1 MQCCAL
7 RNAFCETPR
16 FTRML
21 RMKGALLAAV
31 VAAALPG
38 CKIIKTPTAE
48 EKAAA
53 AAKTA
58 FDPNAKVEA
67 IWQPQVVPYFEKR
80 AGELKDV
87 MQLVST
93 SPDAAGEKYGNP
105 RKQSSSPWTY
115 AVKITGTI
123 VAADTASR
131 AATLDVD
138 ANGDGKADAKVQI
151 GPALRGTA
159 LRDTLDFV
167 NFNEFKNQIEWAQFG
182 KAFNEKVNAAF
193 LSAAPRDGLIGKT
206 VSVTGAFPLPRSGEL
221 PLVTPS
227 ELKVG
232 S

>member
-1 MQCCAL
+1 
-7 RNAFCETPR
+7 
-16 FTRML
+16 ML
-21 RMKGALLAAV
+21 RMRGALLAAV

-67 IWQPQVVPYFEKR
+67 IWQSEAVPYFEKR
-80 AGELKDV
+80 AGDLKDV
-87 MQLVST
+87 MQLSAS

-115 AVKITGTI
+115 AVKITGKV

-138 ANGDGKADAKVQI
+138 ADGDGKADAKVQI

-182 KAFNEKVNAAF
+182 KAFNEKANAAF
-193 LSAAPRDGLIGKT
+193 LSAVPREGLVGKT
-206 VSVTGAFPLPRSGEL
+206 VTAIGAFPLPKSGEL

>member
-1 MQCCAL
+1 
-7 RNAFCETPR
+7 
-16 FTRML
+16 ML
-21 RMKGALLAAV
+21 RIRGALIAAL

-67 IWQPQVVPYFEKR
+67 IWQSQAVPYYQKR

-87 MQLVST
+87 VAAVAAG
-93 SPDAAGEKYGNP
+93 PDQAGEKYGNP
-105 RKQSSSPWTY
+105 RKQASAPWTY
-115 AVKITGTI
+115 AVKFTGKV
-123 VAADTASR
+123 VAADTQSR

-138 ANGDGKADAKVQI
+138 ADGDGKADAKVQI

-182 KAFNEKVNAAF
+182 KAFNEKANAAF
-193 LSAAPRDGLIGKT
+193 LAAMPRDGLVGKT
-206 VSVTGAFPLPRSGEL
+206 VTVIGAYPLPGEGQP

-227 ELKVG
+227 ELTVG

>member
-1 MQCCAL
+1 
-7 RNAFCETPR
+7 
-16 FTRML
+16 ML
-21 RMKGALLAAV
+21 RIRGALIAAL

-67 IWQPQVVPYFEKR
+67 VWQSQAVPYYQKR

-87 MQLVST
+87 VAAVAAG
-93 SPDAAGEKYGNP
+93 PDQAGEKYGNP
-105 RKQSSSPWTY
+105 KKQASAPWTY
-115 AVKITGTI
+115 AVKFTGKV
-123 VAADTASR
+123 VAADTQSR

-138 ANGDGKADAKVQI
+138 ADGDGKADAKVQI

-182 KAFNEKVNAAF
+182 KAFNEKANTAF
-193 LSAAPRDGLIGKT
+193 LSAVPRDGITGKT
-206 VSVTGAFPLPRSGEL
+206 VTVVGAFPLPSGSDL

-227 ELKVG
+227 ELTVAP
-232 S
+232 

>member
-1 MQCCAL
+1 
-7 RNAFCETPR
+7 
-16 FTRML
+16 ML
-21 RMKGALLAAV
+21 RIRGALIAAL

-53 AAKTA
+53 AAKDA

-67 IWQPQVVPYFEKR
+67 IWQSQAVPYFEKR

-87 MQLVST
+87 VAAVAAGADQ
-93 SPDAAGEKYGNP
+93 AGEKYGNP
-105 RKQSSSPWTY
+105 KKQASSPWTY
-115 AVKITGTI
+115 AVKFTGK
-123 VAADTASR
+123 VVVADTQSR

-138 ANGDGKADAKVQI
+138 VDGDGKPDAKVQI

-182 KAFNEKVNAAF
+182 KAFNEKANTAF
-193 LSAAPRDGLIGKT
+193 LSAIPRDGITGKT
-206 VSVTGAFPLPRSGEL
+206 VTVVGAFPLPSGSDL

-227 ELKVG
+227 ELTVAP
-232 S
+232 

>member
-1 MQCCAL
+1 
-7 RNAFCETPR
+7 
-16 FTRML
+16 ML
-21 RMKGALLAAV
+21 RIRGALIAAL

-53 AAKTA
+53 AAKDA

-67 IWQPQVVPYFEKR
+67 IWQSQAVPYFEKR

-87 MQLVST
+87 VAAVAAGADQ
-93 SPDAAGEKYGNP
+93 AGEKYGNP
-105 RKQSSSPWTY
+105 KKQASSPWTY
-115 AVKITGTI
+115 AVKFTGKV
-123 VAADTASR
+123 VAADTQSR

-138 ANGDGKADAKVQI
+138 ADGDGKPDAKVQI

-182 KAFNEKVNAAF
+182 KAFNEKANTAF
-193 LSAAPRDGLIGKT
+193 LSAIPRDGITGKT
-206 VSVTGAFPLPRSGEL
+206 VTVVGAFPLPSGSDL

-227 ELKVG
+227 ELTVAP
-232 S
+232 

>member
-1 MQCCAL
+1 
-7 RNAFCETPR
+7 
-16 FTRML
+16 ML

-138 ANGDGKADAKVQI
+138 ADGDGKADAKVQI

-182 KAFNEKVNAAF
+182 KAFNEKANAAF

>member
-1 MQCCAL
+1 
-7 RNAFCETPR
+7 
-16 FTRML
+16 ML

-67 IWQPQVVPYFEKR
+67 IWQSEAVPYFEKR
-80 AGELKDV
+80 AGDLKDV
-87 MQLVST
+87 MQLSAS

-115 AVKITGTI
+115 AVKITGKVI
-123 VAADTASR
+123 AADTASR

-138 ANGDGKADAKVQI
+138 ADGDGKADAKIQI

-182 KAFNEKVNAAF
+182 KAFNEKANAAF
-193 LSAAPRDGLIGKT
+193 LSAVPRDGLVGKT
-206 VSVTGAFPLPRSGEL
+206 VTAIGAFPLPKSGEL

>member
-1 MQCCAL
+1 
-7 RNAFCETPR
+7 
-16 FTRML
+16 ML

-58 FDPNAKVEA
+58 FDPDAKVEA
-67 IWQPQVVPYFEKR
+67 IWQPKVVPYFEKR
-80 AGELKDV
+80 AGELKEV
-87 MQLVST
+87 LQLATS
-93 SPDAAGEKYGNP
+93 SPDQAGERYGNP

-115 AVKITGTI
+115 AVKFTGKVI
-123 VAADTASR
+123 AADTASR

-138 ANGDGKADAKVQI
+138 ADGDGKADAKLQI

-159 LRDTLDFV
+159 LRDTLAFV

-182 KAFNEKVNAAF
+182 KAFNEKANTAF
-193 LSAAPRDGLIGKT
+193 LSAIPRDDLAGKT
-206 VSVTGAFPLPRSGEL
+206 VTVIGAFPLPNSGQL
-221 PLVTPS
+221 PLVTPCRLTVS
-227 ELKVG
+227 
-232 S
+232 

>member
-1 MQCCAL
+1 
-7 RNAFCETPR
+7 
-16 FTRML
+16 ML

-87 MQLVST
+87 MQLVAT

-115 AVKITGTI
+115 AVKITGKV

-138 ANGDGKADAKVQI
+138 ADGDGKADAKVQI

-182 KAFNEKVNAAF
+182 KAFNEKANTAV
-193 LSAAPRDGLIGKT
+193 LSAVPRDGLTGKT
-206 VSVTGAFPLPRSGEL
+206 VTVIGAFPLPKSGEL

-227 ELKVG
+227 ELTVG

>member
-1 MQCCAL
+1 
-7 RNAFCETPR
+7 
-16 FTRML
+16 ML

-48 EKAAA
+48 ERAAA

-80 AGELKDV
+80 AGELKEV
-87 MQLVST
+87 AQLAAS
-93 SPDAAGEKYGNP
+93 SPDQAGEKYGNP

-115 AVKITGTI
+115 AVKFTGKVI
-123 VAADTASR
+123 AADTASR
-131 AATLDVD
+131 ASTLDVD
-138 ANGDGKADAKVQI
+138 TDGDGRVDARVQI

-182 KAFNEKVNAAF
+182 KAFNEKANTAF
-193 LSAAPRDGLIGKT
+193 LAAVPRDGLVSKT
-206 VSVTGAFPLPRSGEL
+206 VTVIGAFPLPNGGQL

-227 ELKVG
+227 ELTVG

>member
-1 MQCCAL
+1 
-7 RNAFCETPR
+7 
-16 FTRML
+16 ML
-21 RMKGALLAAV
+21 RIRGALIAAL

-53 AAKTA
+53 AAKDA

-67 IWQPQVVPYFEKR
+67 IWQSQAVPYFEKR

-87 MQLVST
+87 VAAVAAGADQ
-93 SPDAAGEKYGNP
+93 AGEKYGNP
-105 RKQSSSPWTY
+105 KKQASSPWTY
-115 AVKITGTI
+115 AVKFTGKV
-123 VAADTASR
+123 VAADTQSR

-138 ANGDGKADAKVQI
+138 VDGDGKADAKVQI

-182 KAFNEKVNAAF
+182 KAFNEKANTAF
-193 LSAAPRDGLIGKT
+193 LSAIPRDGITGKT
-206 VSVTGAFPLPRSGEL
+206 VTVVGAFPLPSGSDL

-227 ELKVG
+227 ELTVAP
-232 S
+232 

>member
-1 MQCCAL
+1 
-7 RNAFCETPR
+7 
-16 FTRML
+16 ML
-21 RMKGALLAAV
+21 RIRGALIAAL

-67 IWQPQVVPYFEKR
+67 IWQSQAVPYYQKR

-87 MQLVST
+87 VAAVAAG
-93 SPDAAGEKYGNP
+93 PDQAGEKYGNP
-105 RKQSSSPWTY
+105 RKQASAPWTY
-115 AVKITGTI
+115 AVKFTGKV
-123 VAADTASR
+123 VAADTQSR

-138 ANGDGKADAKVQI
+138 ADGDGKADAKVQI

-182 KAFNEKVNAAF
+182 KAFNEKANTAF
-193 LSAAPRDGLIGKT
+193 LSAVPRDGITGKT
-206 VSVTGAFPLPRSGEL
+206 VTVVGAFPLPSGSDL

-227 ELKVG
+227 ELTVAP
-232 S
+232 

>member
-1 MQCCAL
+1 
-7 RNAFCETPR
+7 
-16 FTRML
+16 ML

-87 MQLVST
+87 MQLVAT

-115 AVKITGTI
+115 AVKITGTV

-138 ANGDGKADAKVQI
+138 ADGDGKADAKVQI

-182 KAFNEKVNAAF
+182 KAFNEKANAAF
-193 LSAAPRDGLIGKT
+193 LSAVPREGLAGKVVT
-206 VSVTGAFPLPRSGEL
+206 VIGAFPLPRSGEL

>member
-1 MQCCAL
+1 
-7 RNAFCETPR
+7 
-16 FTRML
+16 ML
-21 RMKGALLAAV
+21 RIRGALIAAL

-67 IWQPQVVPYFEKR
+67 IWQSQAVPHYQKR

-87 MQLVST
+87 VAAVAAG
-93 SPDAAGEKYGNP
+93 PDQAGEKYGNP
-105 RKQSSSPWTY
+105 KKQASAPWTY
-115 AVKITGTI
+115 AVKFTGKV
-123 VAADTASR
+123 VAADTQSR

-138 ANGDGKADAKVQI
+138 ADGDGKADAKVQI

-182 KAFNEKVNAAF
+182 KAFNEKANAAF
-193 LSAAPRDGLIGKT
+193 LAAMPRDGLVGKT
-206 VSVTGAFPLPRSGEL
+206 VTVIGAYPLPGEGQP

-227 ELKVG
+227 ELTVG

>member
-1 MQCCAL
+1 
-7 RNAFCETPR
+7 
-16 FTRML
+16 ML
-21 RMKGALLAAV
+21 RIRGALIAAL

-53 AAKTA
+53 AAKSA

-67 IWQPQVVPYFEKR
+67 IWQSQAIPYFQQR

-87 MQLVST
+87 VAAVAAG
-93 SPDAAGEKYGNP
+93 PDQAGEKYGNP
-105 RKQSSSPWTY
+105 KKQASSPWTY
-115 AVKITGTI
+115 AVKFTGKV
-123 VAADTASR
+123 VAADTQSR

-138 ANGDGKADAKVQI
+138 ADGDGKADAKVQI

-182 KAFNEKVNAAF
+182 KAFNEKANTAF
-193 LSAAPRDGLIGKT
+193 LSAIPRDGITGKT
-206 VSVTGAFPLPRSGEL
+206 VTVVGAFPLPSGSDL

-227 ELKVG
+227 ELTVAP
-232 S
+232 

>member
-1 MQCCAL
+1 
-7 RNAFCETPR
+7 
-16 FTRML
+16 ML
-21 RMKGALLAAV
+21 RIRGALIAAL

-53 AAKTA
+53 AAKSA

-67 IWQPQVVPYFEKR
+67 IWQSQAIPYFQQR

-87 MQLVST
+87 VAAVAAG
-93 SPDAAGEKYGNP
+93 PDQAGEKYGNP
-105 RKQSSSPWTY
+105 KKQASSPWTY
-115 AVKITGTI
+115 AVKFTGKV
-123 VAADTASR
+123 VAADTQSR

-138 ANGDGKADAKVQI
+138 ADGDGKADAKVQI

-182 KAFNEKVNAAF
+182 KAFNEKANTAF
-193 LSAAPRDGLIGKT
+193 LSAVPRDGITGKT
-206 VSVTGAFPLPRSGEL
+206 VTVVGAFPLPSGNDL

-227 ELKVG
+227 ELTVAP
-232 S
+232 

>member
-1 MQCCAL
+1 
-7 RNAFCETPR
+7 
-16 FTRML
+16 ML

-67 IWQPQVVPYFEKR
+67 IWQSEAVPYFERR

-87 MQLVST
+87 MQLVGA

-115 AVKITGTI
+115 AVKITGKV

-138 ANGDGKADAKVQI
+138 ADGDGKADAKVQI

-182 KAFNEKVNAAF
+182 KAFNENANSAF
-193 LSAAPRDGLIGKT
+193 LSAVPRDGLTGKT
-206 VSVTGAFPLPRSGEL
+206 VTVIGAFPLPKSGEL

-227 ELKVG
+227 ELKI
-232 S
+232 SS

>member
-1 MQCCAL
+1 MW
-7 RNAFCETPR
+7 
-16 FTRML
+16 

-31 VAAALPG
+31 IVAALPG
-38 CKIIKTPTAE
+38 CKIVKTPTAE

-53 AAKTA
+53 AAKDA
-58 FDPNAKVEA
+58 FDPKARVDA
-67 IWQPQVVPYFEKR
+67 IWQPQVVPYFEKK

-87 MQLVST
+87 TQLATS
-93 SPDAAGEKYGNP
+93 SPDQAGEKYGNP
-105 RKQSSSPWTY
+105 HKQSSSPWTY
-115 AVKITGTI
+115 AVKFTGKVIT
-123 VAADTASR
+123 ADTASR

-138 ANGDGKADAKVQI
+138 TNGDGKADAKVQI

-182 KAFNEKVNAAF
+182 KAFNEKANAAF
-193 LSAAPRDGLIGKT
+193 LAAVPRDGLVGKT
-206 VSVTGAFPLPRSGEL
+206 VTVIGAYPLPGEGQP

-227 ELKVG
+227 ELTVG

>member
-1 MQCCAL
+1 
-7 RNAFCETPR
+7 
-16 FTRML
+16 ML
-21 RMKGALLAAV
+21 RMKGALVAAI

-48 EKAAA
+48 EKAAEV
-53 AAKTA
+53 AKTA

-67 IWQPQVVPYFEKR
+67 IWQPDVVPYFEKR

-87 MQLVST
+87 MQLVAT

-115 AVKITGTI
+115 AVKITGKV

-138 ANGDGKADAKVQI
+138 ADGDGKADAKVQI

-159 LRDTLDFV
+159 LRDTLEFV

-182 KAFNEKVNAAF
+182 KAFNEKANTALLAAV
-193 LSAAPRDGLIGKT
+193 PRDGLTGKT
-206 VSVTGAFPLPRSGEL
+206 VTVIGAFPLPKSGEL

>member
-1 MQCCAL
+1 
-7 RNAFCETPR
+7 
-16 FTRML
+16 ML
-21 RMKGALLAAV
+21 RIRGALIAAL

-67 IWQPQVVPYFEKR
+67 IWQSQAVPYYQKR

-87 MQLVST
+87 VAAVAAG
-93 SPDAAGEKYGNP
+93 PDQAGEKYGNP
-105 RKQSSSPWTY
+105 RKQASAPWTY
-115 AVKITGTI
+115 VVKFTGKV
-123 VAADTASR
+123 VAADTQSR

-138 ANGDGKADAKVQI
+138 ADGDGKADAKVQI

-182 KAFNEKVNAAF
+182 KAFNEKANTAF
-193 LSAAPRDGLIGKT
+193 LSAVPRDGITGKT
-206 VSVTGAFPLPRSGEL
+206 VTVVGAFPLPSGSDL

-227 ELKVG
+227 ELTVAP
-232 S
+232 

>member
-1 MQCCAL
+1 MW
-7 RNAFCETPR
+7 
-16 FTRML
+16 

-38 CKIIKTPTAE
+38 CKIIKTPTAQ

-58 FDPNAKVEA
+58 FDPNAKVQA

-87 MQLVST
+87 LQLATS
-93 SPDAAGEKYGNP
+93 SPDQAGERYGNP

-115 AVKITGTI
+115 AVKFTGKVI
-123 VAADTASR
+123 AADTASR

-138 ANGDGKADAKVQI
+138 ADGDGKADAKVQI

-182 KAFNEKVNAAF
+182 KAFNEKANTAF
-193 LSAAPRDGLIGKT
+193 LSAIPRDGLAGKT
-206 VSVTGAFPLPRSGEL
+206 VTVIGAFPVPNNGQL
-221 PLVTPS
+221 PLVTPCQLTVAS
-227 ELKVG
+227 
-232 S
+232 

>member
-1 MQCCAL
+1 
-7 RNAFCETPR
+7 
-16 FTRML
+16 ML

-67 IWQPQVVPYFEKR
+67 IWQSEAVPYFEKR
-80 AGELKDV
+80 AGDLKDV
-87 MQLVST
+87 MQLSAS

-115 AVKITGTI
+115 AVKITGKV

-138 ANGDGKADAKVQI
+138 ADGDGKADAKVQI

-159 LRDTLDFV
+159 LRDTLEFV

-182 KAFNEKVNAAF
+182 KAFNEKANAAF
-193 LSAAPRDGLIGKT
+193 LSTVPREGLIGKT
-206 VSVTGAFPLPRSGEL
+206 VTAIGAFPLPKSGEL

-232 S
+232 P

>member
-1 MQCCAL
+1 
-7 RNAFCETPR
+7 
-16 FTRML
+16 ML

-48 EKAAA
+48 EKAAE

-67 IWQPQVVPYFEKR
+67 IWQPEVVPYFEKR
-80 AGELKDV
+80 AGQLKDV
-87 MQLVST
+87 MQLAT
-93 SPDAAGEKYGNP
+93 SNPDAAGEKYGNP

-115 AVKITGTI
+115 AVKITGKV

-138 ANGDGKADAKVQI
+138 ADGDGKADAKVQI

-159 LRDTLDFV
+159 LRDTLEFV

-182 KAFNEKVNAAF
+182 KAFNEKANAAF
-193 LSAAPRDGLIGKT
+193 LSAVPRDGLTGKT
-206 VSVTGAFPLPRSGEL
+206 VTVIGAFPLPKSGEL

-227 ELKVG
+227 ELTVG

>member
-1 MQCCAL
+1 
-7 RNAFCETPR
+7 
-16 FTRML
+16 ML
-21 RMKGALLAAV
+21 RMTSTLLAAFIV
-31 VAAALPG
+31 VALPG
-38 CKIIKTPTAE
+38 CKFVKTPTAE

-53 AAKTA
+53 AAKNA
-58 FDPNAKVEA
+58 FDPTAKVDA

-80 AGELKDV
+80 AGDLKDV
-87 MQLVST
+87 VQLAGS
-93 SPDAAGEKYGNP
+93 SPDQAGAKYGNP

-115 AVKITGTI
+115 AAKFTGKVI
-123 VAADTASR
+123 AADTASR
-131 AATLDVD
+131 AGTLDVD
-138 ANGDGKADAKVQI
+138 TDGDGKADAKVQI

-182 KAFNEKVNAAF
+182 KAFNEKANTVF
-193 LSAAPRDGLIGKT
+193 LASVPRDGLIGKPVT
-206 VSVTGAFPLPRSGEL
+206 VIGAFPLPSGGQL

>member
-1 MQCCAL
+1 
-7 RNAFCETPR
+7 
-16 FTRML
+16 
-21 RMKGALLAAV
+21 MKGALLAAV
-31 VAAALPG
+31 VAAALPS

-67 IWQPQVVPYFEKR
+67 IWQPEVVPYFEKR
-80 AGELKDV
+80 AGDLKDV
-87 MQLVST
+87 AQLAASN
-93 SPDAAGEKYGNP
+93 PDAAGEKYGNP
-105 RKQSSSPWTY
+105 RKQSSSPWSY
-115 AVKITGTI
+115 AVKITGKV

-138 ANGDGKADAKVQI
+138 ADGDGKVDAKVQI

-167 NFNEFKNQIEWAQFG
+167 NFNDFKNQIEWAQFG
-182 KAFNEKVNAAF
+182 KAFNEKANAAF
-193 LSAAPRDGLIGKT
+193 LSAVPRDGLVGKT
-206 VSVTGAFPLPRSGEL
+206 VTVIGAFPLPKSGEL

-232 S
+232 P

>member
-1 MQCCAL
+1 
-7 RNAFCETPR
+7 
-16 FTRML
+16 ML

-80 AGELKDV
+80 AGELKEV
-87 MQLVST
+87 LQLATS
-93 SPDAAGEKYGNP
+93 SPDQAGERYGNP

-115 AVKITGTI
+115 AVKFTGKVI
-123 VAADTASR
+123 ASDTASR

-138 ANGDGKADAKVQI
+138 ADGDGKADAKVQI

-182 KAFNEKVNAAF
+182 KAFNEKANTAF
-193 LSAAPRDGLIGKT
+193 LSAITRDGLAGKT
-206 VSVTGAFPLPRSGEL
+206 VTVIGAFPLPNSGQL
-221 PLVTPS
+221 PLVTPCQLTVAS
-227 ELKVG
+227 
-232 S
+232 